1 MILISFFISAHSRW
15 YKTVLALSIPS
26 SPGLAPNSCQF
37 SKGSSSSS
45 SSEDS
50 SSFPS
55 SPSPS
60 WGSSCLLN
68 ACPSGDSA
76 ALGEIGG
83 SVEMLCSAAP
93 SAPGIVSCT
102 TEIGSSSG
110 SPAAFPSGRVGRGDS
125 NGCGSIAG
133 SPATV
138 EAVENLVASASLPR
152 SWRSSPLA
160 SSEPFVATGARGPSA
175 SSSGCVAAVG
185 LLASDVS
192 LASEP
197 STGSGVWG
205 FRHCKAGNEVR
216 VASSRE
222 SSPPACA
229 GVSGPRLGLPCGA
242 ATNCSPEP
250 DLPLAVLLGSRHSS
264 SETLLLMP

>member
-26 SPGLAPNSCQF
+26 SPGLAPNSCQS

-55 SPSPS
+55 SPS
-60 WGSSCLLN
+60 
-68 ACPSGDSA
+68 PSGDSA